1 MNSNEE
7 YLDNLLKSIEQKE
20 NALKESEQ
28 SIEPQDVV
36 DSELVTGSD
45 VLMGDPNRPM
55 SPEEIEA
62 MLAHAEEINGTQEE
76 PDEKAANMDL
86 DDLLKSMSDNE
97 DLAEIQTLF
106 EKADNDEPV
115 SGEVEELLKPETDLE
130 EALSEDTTDA
140 PKEKRKFFGK
150 KGIKGLFSKKE
161 KKQKNKSD
169 FEAVIPDE
177 APADVERT
185 GMIDWAD
192 VAIPDQDETDATD
205 QLETDAVDQVES
217 DAADQLETD
226 LAAQDE
232 ADLADISDLLASL
245 NDVGEES
252 NFDGA
257 GIQLFTPEDPAA
269 EPEQVADLL
278 GDLQEDSEN
287 DEQLQDISERDD
299 DKDNKD
305 KKDKKEKKKG
315 VFARLLQFL
324 TEEDEEEEKTP
335 DDALSELFEG
345 IETLGITSDE
355 NQEALAQLDQEDQ
368 KGKKKKK
375 KKGKK
380 ADQEKNDVAE
390 GDRDEDEEPKEE
402 KKKKKPK
409 KEKKQKA
416 PKIVDDTPTP
426 KLPKKKVRATFL
438 FAFTVMAAI
447 MACCLFIPELFEM
460 REARN
465 AYYEG
470 DYETCYRSLYG
481 KKLSESDQIMF
492 ERSEFMML
500 LQRSMDSYESYLA
513 VGDELRALDALLQKV
528 ASQAEVMEM
537 AQKNGLTA
545 EAEASYQEIWQLL
558 SDRYQ
563 LSEEETLKIC
573 AYEQDALYTLHLK
586 AIVAGE
592 EFVCPDYL
600 RENGTGDYDVQA
612 DQEETVEAPLEDVL
626 PAEEEL
632 TETEFEEGTDEP

>member
-76 PDEKAANMDL
+76 PDEKAADMDL

-106 EKADNDEPV
+106 AKADNDEPV

-140 PKEKRKFFGK
+140 PKEKRKFLGK

-177 APADVERT
+177 APADVEGT

-192 VAIPDQDETDATD
+192 AAIPDQDETDATD
-205 QLETDAVDQVES
+205 QLETD
-217 DAADQLETD
+217 

-232 ADLADISDLLASL
+232 ADFADISDLLSSL
-245 NDVGEES
+245 NDVGEKS
-252 NFDGA
+252 NFDGS
-257 GIQLFTPEDPAA
+257 GIQLFTPEEPAA

-278 GDLQEDSEN
+278 GDLQKNFEN
-287 DEQLQDISERDD
+287 DEQLQDIPERDD
-299 DKDNKD
+299 DKDN
-305 KKDKKEKKKG
+305 KDKKEKKKG

-324 TEEDEEEEKTP
+324 TEEEEEEKTP
-335 DDALSELFEG
+335 DDPLSELSEG

-380 ADQEKNDVAE
+380 ADQDKNDVAE

-416 PKIVDDTPTP
+416 PKIIDDTPTP
-426 KLPKKKVRATFL
+426 KLSKKKVRATFL

-465 AYYEG
+465 AYYAG

-528 ASQAEVMEM
+528 ASQAEVMER
-537 AQKNGLTA
+537 AQENGLTE
-545 EAEASYQEIWQLL
+545 EAEASYQEIWQFL

-563 LSEEETLKIC
+563 LSEEEALKIC

-600 RENGTGDYDVQA
+600 REDGTGAYGVQA

-626 PAEEEL
+626 PEEEEL
-632 TETEFEEGTDEP
+632 VETEFEEGTDEP